1 MAKFIG
7 NCIECGKLVE
17 KKLRENKTFFEC
29 PDGDQGTAGKE
40 QSAWRCLVATSN
52 EDRGLRI

>member
-52 EDRGLRI
+52 ED